1 LLDEHRGTVRSTADW
16 LGLRPDNA
24 IAEVAGEQRMTG
36 VKSVGRYRDRAGL
49 KSSALSWK
57 DGAMIPFLVPI
68 MLVPSPWRV
77 ATAAD
82 ASFSGSILV
91 RAVDLGW

>member
-1 LLDEHRGTVRSTADW
+1 MCN
-16 LGLRPDNA
+16 LRPA
-24 IAEVAGEQRMTG
+24 LTVAGEQRMTG
-36 VKSVGRYRDRAGL
+36 VKSAGFCRDRAGL
-49 KSSALSWK
+49 KSSAPSWK

-68 MLVPSPWRV
+68 MLAPSPWGV
-77 ATAAD
+77 AMAAD